1 MRKRRMVIAG
11 GTGLLGHYLQ
21 QAASKY
27 EVVVLTRNVNK
38 SLRTTQTFQWSPEA
52 GSTGNSNE
60 IKRISTILEGTHVL
74 VNLAGSSIGNGRL
87 GPKHQLKVLK
97 SRLDSTRTLIEAFL
111 QAKNPPKVWYQA
123 SAVGF
128 YGNRG
133 DELLREDAGPGSSIL
148 SNITVR
154 WELSVEPITKLARVI
169 IGRGPSFA
177 IAPEAEAW
185 RRFLKPIQAFVGG
198 PLGSGTQWFTWID
211 ANDYAR
217 AALHL
222 IENKA
227 SRGPYNIVAP
237 KPTRQINLTQAIARQ
252 LARPALVRAPEYALR
267 LMLGTIA
274 DELILA
280 STRAI
285 PEKLLVE
292 NFNYRVPDLNALMK
306 KLYD

>member
-1 MRKRRMVIAG
+1 
-11 GTGLLGHYLQ
+11 
-21 QAASKY
+21 
-27 EVVVLTRNVNK
+27 
-38 SLRTTQTFQWSPEA
+38 
-52 GSTGNSNE
+52 
-60 IKRISTILEGTHVL
+60 

-154 WELSVEPITKLARVI
+154 WELSVKPITKLARVI

-252 LARPALVRAPEYALR
+252 LVRPALVRAPEYALR